1 MQVLDEETWQKWHV
15 KYTQAASSLDERESR
30 IAAVA
35 EQLEVDL
42 ELLGVTAIEDKLQ
55 VCCPGHILR
64 IAGHEAFF

>member
-1 MQVLDEETWQKWHV
+1 MLPEPTWQQWHV
-15 KYTQAASSLDERESR
+15 KYMQAASSLDERESR

-55 VCCPGHILR
+55 VWLLH
-64 IAGHEAFF
+64 